1 METVFPQFVR
11 CTLPGFWQS
20 GSRNDYEMFCIL
32 TCNVLHRY
40 VFLVLW
46 YYFVLLLVLSLGDFS
61 YLVMKWLIPNVRA
74 ASHMFPGV
82 NDGEGIHT
90 LCDKLRFA
98 DWLFLQ
104 CVRRQI
110 DTVNFKKVIEKLIEH
125 YSEIEEDSDDE
136 NWGLFKAMRAIHHD
150 WIQVIIHCQ
159 YFCTTFLFFISYFLV
174 MLKNLQIIY
183 FSSCFLKVPI

>member
-1 METVFPQFVR
+1 MCFIKSSQVYIHYYDYYYHGKSTYENPMETVFPHFVR
-11 CTLPGFWQS
+11 CTLKNFWLS
-20 GSRNDYEMFCIL
+20 GSRLDHEMFCVL
-32 TCNVLHRY
+32 TCNILHRY

-46 YYFVLLLVLSLGDFS
+46 YYFLILLILSLGDLS

-74 ASHMFPGV
+74 ASFMFPGV
-82 NDGEGIHT
+82 NDGEGILT

-104 CVRRQI
+104 SVRRQI

-136 NWGLFKAMRAIHHD
+136 N
-150 WIQVIIHCQ
+150 
-159 YFCTTFLFFISYFLV
+159 
-174 MLKNLQIIY
+174 
-183 FSSCFLKVPI
+183 